1 MAEPSSL
8 VGRSLSHYRV
18 VERLGGGGM
27 GVVYKAEDTKL
38 GRLVAL
44 KFLPES
50 VADDAAALER
60 FRREAR
66 AASSLNHPN
75 ICTIYDIDE
84 YDGRPFIAMELL
96 EGQTLKHRISGK
108 PLPLDLLLELG
119 VEIAEGLE
127 AAHAKGIVHRDIK
140 PANIFV
146 TGQGHAKILDFG
158 LAKQTAG
165 SGGMAGATMTRDA
178 GGPTVAEEQLTSPG
192 TAVGTV
198 AYMSPE
204 QVRGEPVDAR
214 TDLFS
219 FGAVLYEMATGILPF
234 QGETS
239 GAIFEAIL
247 HGIPPDPVR
256 VNPRTP
262 AKLAEIIGKA
272 LEKDRK
278 LRYQSATDMRVDLA
292 RLKRDTESTRH
303 AVSTAQPAAAPE
315 ISATPSSGTL
325 AAAPSGVGS
334 GATTP
339 PSGVAPSTG
348 TSVSGGS
355 QSASVVARRGFP
367 VWIGVVALVV
377 IAAIGVGA
385 YFYLHRA
392 PVLTSKDSVVLA
404 DFTNTTGDTVFD
416 STLREGLAVQLAQS
430 PFLNIVSDERVAQT
444 LRLMNQP
451 AGARVS
457 RDLARQVCQRT
468 GAAAVLDPSIGQIG
482 SQYNLVL
489 NAVNCATGDTL
500 ASAEAVAA
508 DKNHVLEALGTLAAS
523 IRGKLGESL
532 ASIRQFNKPL
542 EDVTTSSLE
551 ALQAYTIG
559 WKALQE
565 GSDYSAAASSFQRA
579 ISLDPNFAM
588 AYAALGTAYNDLT
601 EPELSTENMKKAYD
615 LRDRVSEREKFYIS
629 SHYEDYVTGN
639 ASKAIQAYE
648 LWAQTYPRDSVPPN
662 NVGLLYAA
670 LGEPDKAL
678 AEQRR
683 NLELDPTSALSYS
696 NLAGAYIN
704 MDRLDEASAVLQ
716 QGESRGIASVWME
729 PAPFEL
735 AFARGD
741 SAGMASAVA
750 QAAGKPGIED
760 LLLSMESAAAAYVGQ
775 FARAVGLTSQAVASA
790 NRAGN
795 KEATASI
802 QSGLAVSEAMVGLDA
817 LARQHAQSAMEAT
830 NGWGNAEHQAAL
842 ALATAGDV
850 AQAQKLAD
858 DLAKQ
863 FPENTLLQVDYLPE
877 IRAAIALQQNNPS
890 KAIADLQAISPYE
903 RGGPAQWGIYLRGQ
917 AYLAEKQGAQAAA
930 EFQKI
935 LDHPGLQG
943 VGARVALAHLGLA
956 RARVLSGDKPGAR
969 KAYQDFLALWQ
980 HADPDI
986 PCLKQAKAEYAKL
999 Q

>member
-1 MAEPSSL
+1 
-8 VGRSLSHYRV
+8 
-18 VERLGGGGM
+18 M

-38 GRLVAL
+38 GRFVAL
-44 KFLPES
+44 KFLPDEL
-50 VADDAAALER
+50 ARDPRALER
-60 FRREAR
+60 FEREAR
-66 AASSLNHPN
+66 AASALDHPN
-75 ICTIYDIDE
+75 ICTIHEIGE
-84 YDGRPFIAMELL
+84 HEGRPFIAMQCL
-96 EGQTLKHRISGK
+96 EGVTLKHRINGK

-146 TGQGHAKILDFG
+146 TTHGHAKILDFG
-158 LAKQTAG
+158 LAKQTSK
-165 SGGMAGATMTRDA
+165 SGGMAGATMTRDDA
-178 GGPTVAEEQLTSPG
+178 APTVAEEQLTSPG
-192 TAVGTV
+192 TALGTV

-204 QVRGEPVDAR
+204 QVRGEEVGAR
-214 TDLFS
+214 SDLFS
-219 FGAVLYEMATGILPF
+219 FGAVLYEMATGVLPF
-234 QGETS
+234 RGETT

-247 HGIPPDPVR
+247 HGAPIAPVR
-256 VNPRTP
+256 LNLEVP
-262 AKLAEIIGKA
+262 AELERIISKA
-272 LEKDRK
+272 LDKDRK
-278 LRYQSATDMRVDLA
+278 LRYQSAAEMRVDLA

-303 AVSTAQPAAAPE
+303 AITMTQPAAPAP
-315 ISATPSSGTL
+315 SSAQVTPATPVAQPTPSAPYP
-325 AAAPSGVGS
+325 AAGS
-334 GATTP
+334 GMVTPPVDTTTP
-339 PSGVAPSTG
+339 A
-348 TSVSGGS
+348 
-355 QSASVVARRGFP
+355 ARRG
-367 VWIGVVALVV
+367 VRAWIGVVALAV
-377 IAAIGVGA
+377 IAAIGAGA
-385 YFYLHRA
+385 YYYLHRT

-489 NAVNCATGDTL
+489 NAVNCTTGDTL

-508 DKNHVLEALGTLAAS
+508 DKNHVLEGLGTLAAS

-542 EDVTTSSLE
+542 EDVTTTSLQ

-565 GSDYSAAASSFQRA
+565 GSDYSSAASSFQRA

-588 AYAALGTAYNDLT
+588 AYAALGTAYNDLG

-629 SHYEDYVTGN
+629 SHYEDYVTSN
-639 ASKAIQAYE
+639 ATKAIQAYE
-648 LWAQTYPRDSVPPN
+648 LWAQTYPRDPVPPN

-704 MDRLDEASAVLQ
+704 MDRLDEASTVLQ
-716 QGESRGIASVWME
+716 QGQSRGISLVSME
-729 PAPFEL
+729 PTPFRL
-735 AFARGD
+735 AFLRGD

-760 LLLSMESAAAAYVGQ
+760 LLLSMESGAAAYAGQ
-775 FARAVGLTSQAVASA
+775 FARAVSLTSQAGASA

-795 KEATASI
+795 KEATASM
-802 QSGLAVSEAMVGLDA
+802 QSGLALSEAMVGLAA

-830 NGWGNAEHQAAL
+830 NGWGDAEHQAAL

-858 DLAKQ
+858 DLAKR
-863 FPENTLLQVDYLPE
+863 FPENTLLQVDFLPG

-935 LDHPGLQG
+935 LDHPGLKG